1 MLGTSAAAA
10 RPKARAVPAEIQTS
24 VGTAESIG
32 VTMKLRDRLLLF
44 STAQLLVFGALFAL
58 AYGAFERSILP
69 MFDSLMRSKI
79 ERVARMVSGELDVP
93 LGADDRALLART
105 VADIVGDPDFAY
117 IAVRDARDRVVYSEG
132 KAPRDPLFG
141 GTQYA
146 SHKVEGHVHAWAPIR
161 LEGLQLG
168 SVAIA
173 FSTARFDDIA
183 VWAKRIAIGATM
195 AWLVALI
202 YSMLFARALVTPI
215 RSMMDFSRKVAG
227 GTLSER
233 LATDAPGE
241 LRELRDYLNQMTAEL
256 EHREAERKLAAAR
269 AEEMQSELLSVSRMA
284 GMAEVATG
292 VLHNVGNVL
301 NSLNISVSMISDQV
315 RASRVSGLT
324 RSIELV
330 DSFPGGLPAFLET
343 EKGKVLPT
351 YLSSVSRR
359 LSEEN
364 AKMLDELASVNRHV
378 DHIKTIVAM
387 QQSYARPS
395 GVKELVAIGP
405 LIDDA
410 LHMGESSF
418 AKHGIEIVKDYSD
431 DITIACDRHKLLQIM
446 INLIS
451 NARHALKDLRATT
464 PDHRGPHQ
472 LTVRV
477 RSTANT
483 LTIAVADTGIGIPAE
498 NLEKIF
504 RHGFTTKQGGHGFGL
519 HASANAARELGG
531 SLQVSSDGPGTGAT
545 FTLELQVAANER
557 EHDVRN

>member
-1 MLGTSAAAA
+1 
-10 RPKARAVPAEIQTS
+10 
-24 VGTAESIG
+24 
-32 VTMKLRDRLLLF
+32 MKLRDRLLLF

-58 AYGAFERSILP
+58 AYGAFERSIVP
-69 MFDSLMRSKI
+69 MFESLIAAKT
-79 ERVARMVSGELDVP
+79 ERVARMVSGELDTA
-93 LGADDRALLART
+93 LGSDDRTVLARAVT
-105 VADIVGDPDFAY
+105 GIVDDPDFAY
-117 IAVRDARDRVVYSEG
+117 LAVRDSHDGIVFSQGKPPRNALFDGTEQVAHTDDGRV
-132 KAPRDPLFG
+132 L
-141 GTQYA
+141 
-146 SHKVEGHVHAWAPIR
+146 AWASIHR
-161 LEGLQLG
+161 DGLRIG
-168 SVAIA
+168 SVAVA
-173 FSTARFDDIA
+173 FSTARFDAIA
-183 VWAKRIAIGATM
+183 EWAKRIAVCVTL
-195 AWLVALI
+195 AWLAALI
-202 YSMLFARALVTPI
+202 YSILFARTFVTPI

-227 GTLSER
+227 GALSER
-233 LATDAPGE
+233 LATEATGE
-241 LRELRDYLNQMTAEL
+241 LRELRDYLNQMTADL
-256 EHREAERKLAAAR
+256 ERREAERKAAATR
-269 AEEMQSELLSVSRMA
+269 AEEMQNELLSVSRMA
-284 GMAEVATG
+284 GMAEIATG

-395 GVKELVAIGP
+395 GINELVALGP

-418 AKHGIEIVKDYSD
+418 AKHGIEVIKDYSD
-431 DITIACDRHKLLQIM
+431 DITIATDRHKLLQIM

-451 NARHALKDLRATT
+451 NARHALKDLRAKM
-464 PDHRGPHQ
+464 PDHRGPQH
-472 LTVRV
+472 LIVRV
-477 RSTANT
+477 RSTPTAIM
-483 LTIAVADTGIGIPAE
+483 IAVADTGVGIPAE

-531 SLQVSSDGPGTGAT
+531 SLHVASDGPGTGAT
-545 FTLELQVAANER
+545 FTLEVPLAANER

>member
-1 MLGTSAAAA
+1 
-10 RPKARAVPAEIQTS
+10 
-24 VGTAESIG
+24 
-32 VTMKLRDRLLLF
+32 MKLRDRLLLF

-69 MFDSLMRSKI
+69 MFESLMCSKT
-79 ERVARMVSGELDVP
+79 ERVARMVSSELDVP

-105 VADIVGDPDFAY
+105 VTGIVDDPDFAY
-117 IAVRDARDRVVYSEG
+117 IAVRDAQDRVVFSQG
-132 KAPRDPLFG
+132 KAPGNPLFG
-141 GTQYA
+141 GTEHLPYSDA
-146 SHKVEGHVHAWAPIR
+146 GNIHAWASVS
-161 LEGLQLG
+161 LEGLRLG
-168 SVAIA
+168 SVAIV
-173 FSTARFDDIA
+173 FSTARFDEIA
-183 VWAKRIAIGATM
+183 VWAQRIAVGVTL
-195 AWLVALI
+195 AWLAALI
-202 YSMLFARALVTPI
+202 YSILFARTFVTPI

-227 GTLSER
+227 GALSER
-233 LATDAPGE
+233 LAMAASGE
-241 LRELRDYLNQMTAEL
+241 LCELRDYLNQMTADL
-256 EHREAERKLAAAR
+256 EHREAERKIAAAR
-269 AEEMQSELLSVSRMA
+269 TEEMQNELLSVSRMA

-301 NSLNISVSMISDQV
+301 NSLNVSVSMISDQV

-364 AKMLDELASVNRHV
+364 AKVLDELASVNRHV

-395 GVKELVAIGP
+395 GINEPVVIST

-418 AKHGIEIVKDYSD
+418 AKHGIEIVKDYND
-431 DITIACDRHKLLQIM
+431 EIIIATDRHKLLQIM

-451 NARHALKDLRATT
+451 NARHALKDLRATM
-464 PDHRGPHQ
+464 PDHRGAHQ

-477 RSTANT
+477 RTT
-483 LTIAVADTGIGIPAE
+483 PTGLTIAVADTGVGIPAE

-531 SLQVSSDGPGTGAT
+531 SLHVASDGPGTGAT
-545 FTLELQVAANER
+545 FTLEVPLAANER

>member
-1 MLGTSAAAA
+1 
-10 RPKARAVPAEIQTS
+10 
-24 VGTAESIG
+24 
-32 VTMKLRDRLLLF
+32 
-44 STAQLLVFGALFAL
+44 
-58 AYGAFERSILP
+58 
-69 MFDSLMRSKI
+69 
-79 ERVARMVSGELDVP
+79 
-93 LGADDRALLART
+93 
-105 VADIVGDPDFAY
+105 
-117 IAVRDARDRVVYSEG
+117 
-132 KAPRDPLFG
+132 
-141 GTQYA
+141 
-146 SHKVEGHVHAWAPIR
+146 
-161 LEGLQLG
+161 
-168 SVAIA
+168 
-173 FSTARFDDIA
+173 
-183 VWAKRIAIGATM
+183 
-195 AWLVALI
+195 
-202 YSMLFARALVTPI
+202 
-215 RSMMDFSRKVAG
+215 
-227 GTLSER
+227 
-233 LATDAPGE
+233 
-241 LRELRDYLNQMTAEL
+241 
-256 EHREAERKLAAAR
+256 
-269 AEEMQSELLSVSRMA
+269 
-284 GMAEVATG
+284 
-292 VLHNVGNVL
+292 
-301 NSLNISVSMISDQV
+301 
-315 RASRVSGLT
+315 
-324 RSIELV
+324 
-330 DSFPGGLPAFLET
+330 
-343 EKGKVLPT
+343 
-351 YLSSVSRR
+351 VSRR

>member
-1 MLGTSAAAA
+1 
-10 RPKARAVPAEIQTS
+10 
-24 VGTAESIG
+24 
-32 VTMKLRDRLLLF
+32 MKLRDRLLLF
-44 STAQLLVFGALFAL
+44 STAQLIVFGALFAVG
-58 AYGAFERSILP
+58 YGAFERSILP
-69 MFDSLMRSKI
+69 MFESLMCSKI

-93 LGADDRALLART
+93 LGAEDRALLART
-105 VADIVGDPDFAY
+105 VADIVDDPDFAY
-117 IAVRDARDRVVYSEG
+117 IAVRDARDRIVFNQG
-132 KAPRDPLFG
+132 KAPGDALFG
-141 GTQYA
+141 DTAYA
-146 SHKVEGHVHAWAPIR
+146 AHTLDGHVHAWAPIS
-161 LEGLQLG
+161 LEGLRLG
-168 SVAIA
+168 SVAIV

-183 VWAKRIAIGATM
+183 VWAKRIAIAVM
-195 AWLVALI
+195 LAWLAALI
-202 YSMLFARALVTPI
+202 YSIAFARKLVTPI

-233 LATDAPGE
+233 LASDAPGE

-269 AEEMQSELLSVSRMA
+269 AQEMQTELLAVSRMA

-395 GVKELVAIGP
+395 GIKELVSIGP

-431 DITIACDRHKLLQIM
+431 EITIACDRHKLLQIM

-451 NARHALKDLRATT
+451 NARHALKDKSATM

-472 LTVRV
+472 LIVRV
-477 RSTANT
+477 RSTPT
-483 LTIAVADTGIGIPAE
+483 SLTIAVADTGIGIPAE

-531 SLQVSSDGPGTGAT
+531 SLHVDSDGPGTGAT
-545 FTLELQVAANER
+545 FTVELPVTANER
-557 EHDVRN
+557 DHDVRN